1 MDKNYDDIFEKEFE
15 EEIRQQI
22 KATIKTFEIFY
33 EELQK
38 SNLPDNIKKEL
49 LLNAKLNANQ

>member
-1 MDKNYDDIFEKEFE
+1 MDKNYDDIFEEEFE

>member
-1 MDKNYDDIFEKEFE
+1 MNNNYENVFEKEFE
-15 EEIRQQI
+15 EEIRQEI